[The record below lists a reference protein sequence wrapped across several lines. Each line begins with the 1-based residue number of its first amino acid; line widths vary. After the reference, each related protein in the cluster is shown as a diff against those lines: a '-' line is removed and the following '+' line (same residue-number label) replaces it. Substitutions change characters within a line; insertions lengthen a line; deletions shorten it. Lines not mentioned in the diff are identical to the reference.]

1 MNKGVEILLE
11 RIKTNPD
18 EFMFDDEKPFVDSR
32 WRKIISHYK
41 PYLEEEDVKL
51 LDTEINKHIQEA
63 FTSAVMEELLD
74 PKEEAQL
81 TLNPSSTTMPLRTGT
96 LSVGTTLGGSSG
108 FNTISTLNSASLTL
122 GNTTVDEN
130 ALKGLLAITKK
141 QKRFTLLEKLLGK
154 K

>member
-74 PKEEAQL
+74 PKEEPQL
-81 TLNPSSTTMPLRTGT
+81 TLNPSSTTMPLRTST
-96 LSVGTTLGGSSG
+96 LSVGTTLVGSTV
-108 FNTISTLNSASLTL
+108 NTIVGNGATAIWNTPSVSTSKQSLWGKL
-122 GNTTVDEN
+122 FR
-130 ALKGLLAITKK
+130 KK
-141 QKRFTLLEKLLGK
+141 
-154 K
+154 